1 MSHARTRRFPR
12 RCRRSYGLHGSRSQ
26 HRRSRLDDTNGFL
39 GGLTQITYGC
49 PGPQLVGQQCERWS
63 VFAQA
68 RFVLRRN
75 RANGTP
81 IPTSRRVVVSD
92 RNGRFTLTLTAGNY
106 TISPLAQQHTKGG
119 RSLTARVRAGQTTR
133 IKVRFLG
140 YPMMA

>member
-1 MSHARTRRFPR
+1 MRVHVGFPR
-12 RCRRSYGLHGSRSQ
+12 SAAALVVACTVLGASTGVAGS
-26 HRRSRLDDTNGFL
+26 TTPTGFL

-49 PGPQLVGQQCERWS
+49 PGPQRVGQQCERWS

-68 RFVLRRN
+68 RFVLRRDQ
-75 RANGTP
+75 ANGTP

-92 RNGRFTLTLTAGNY
+92 RNGRFTLTLAAGSY
-106 TISPLAQQHTKGG
+106 SISPLAQQHTKGG